1 MMHLLEY
8 NSDGEFKLTTF
19 LADEIPQ
26 KYAILSHTWGPEE
39 VDFEDLRNGTGRKKI
54 GYEKIR
60 FCGEQAKRD
69 GLQYFWVDTC
79 CIDKSSSAELTES
92 INSMFRWYSKATKCY
107 VYLSDVSSPD
117 DKIEELAWETAFRES
132 RWFTRG
138 WTLQELIA
146 PKSVEFF
153 SNEGIILGD
162 KSSLERQICETTGIP
177 GRVLRESPLSD
188 FSVTERMSWA
198 ERRQTTREE
207 DRAYSML
214 GIFEVYMPLIYGE
227 GKQHAFR
234 RLQEEIDKRSSI
246 SNEVKWTDMERECV
260 QALRTSDYEQFKNR
274 NPDRLEGTCQWVLQ
288 HDNFNTWQ
296 KSESSSLLWV
306 SADPGCGKSVLSKSL
321 IDQDLKSKQ
330 AGAMCYFFF
339 KDDNQTQQNIAT
351 AISAILHQLFSQ
363 NPMLIKYAM
372 KDYEADGHK
381 LPESFHTLWDI
392 FIKAVADPKAGE
404 VFCILDALDECA
416 EEGRYQIINAVN
428 QLYQKAKPEE
438 STSQLKFL
446 ITSRPYLDI
455 ERRLS
460 DLTSSYPKIRLQGE
474 QEYNA
479 ISREIDLVIRRRVR
493 KLSSELRL
501 NHLEQSTLEAELL
514 RTTHRTYLWLTLIL
528 DIVRGTI
535 NPTSRKLRATI
546 NNLPTTVN
554 KAYEAILSK
563 IGEDEKPLAW
573 KLFHIIVAAAR
584 PLTLQEMNVALAI
597 DRQHQSYSDL
607 DLDSEARFEA
617 TVKNISGLF
626 VTVVDHKVYLIH
638 QTAKDFLCT
647 QTLGDPTM
655 GFKINLGDAHAVLAE
670 ICLQYLTLS
679 DFNVPIHE
687 GLTAAIWN
695 LTSKHSLLKYAA
707 VNWSMHLK
715 HSGISSESI
724 LFQQE
729 LMPRLLWF
737 LNPEEYPY
745 TFRTWRQVTRATHP
759 LERAF
764 THSPL
769 CFSIRMGLQVL
780 VDMLLPQLLDVD
792 THFEDGFTCLT
803 AAASGNRVSIIQ
815 KLLELGAN
823 VDLAT
828 KDRGL
833 TPLHLAAGNAC
844 EETVVLLLSAG
855 ASLHARS
862 LSGTTPFYRA
872 ARGGSLCILSLLYD
886 YGSEV
891 DAKTWDNWT
900 PLMEAVEN
908 GHTSATKL
916 LLTWGAN
923 PLNRSSYGSTPLSLA
938 SDLCRIDILA
948 ILQAAIQDLPQ
959 DHLDLE
965 NSMDL
970 TSEGLVDSDS
980 DPNGAE
986 WIPWNY

>member
-1 MMHLLEY
+1 
-8 NSDGEFKLTTF
+8 
-19 LADEIPQ
+19 
-26 KYAILSHTWGPEE
+26 
-39 VDFEDLRNGTGRKKI
+39 
-54 GYEKIR
+54 
-60 FCGEQAKRD
+60 
-69 GLQYFWVDTC
+69 
-79 CIDKSSSAELTES
+79 
-92 INSMFRWYSKATKCY
+92 
-107 VYLSDVSSPD
+107 
-117 DKIEELAWETAFRES
+117 
-132 RWFTRG
+132 
-138 WTLQELIA
+138 
-146 PKSVEFF
+146 
-153 SNEGIILGD
+153 
-162 KSSLERQICETTGIP
+162 
-177 GRVLRESPLSD
+177 
-188 FSVTERMSWA
+188 
-198 ERRQTTREE
+198 
-207 DRAYSML
+207 
-214 GIFEVYMPLIYGE
+214 
-227 GKQHAFR
+227 
-234 RLQEEIDKRSSI
+234 
-246 SNEVKWTDMERECV
+246 MERECI

-274 NPDRLEGTCQWVLQ
+274 NPDRLEGTCQWVFQ
-288 HDNFNTWQ
+288 HDNFCTWQ
-296 KSESSSLLWV
+296 KSDSSSLLWV

-330 AGAMCYFFF
+330 TGAMCYFFF
-339 KDDNQTQQNIAT
+339 KDDNETQQSIAT

-363 NPMLIKYAM
+363 NPILIKYAM

-381 LPESFHTLWDI
+381 LPESFHTLWGI

-404 VFCILDALDECA
+404 IFCILDALDECA
-416 EEGRYQIINAVN
+416 EEGRYQLINAIN
-428 QLYQKAKPEE
+428 QLYQQVKPEE
-438 STSQLKFL
+438 STSHLKFL

-455 ERRLS
+455 ERRFS
-460 DLTSSYPKIRLQGE
+460 DLTSSHPKIRLQGE

-479 ISREIDLVIRRRVR
+479 ISREIDLVISRRVR
-493 KLSSELRL
+493 KLGSELKL
-501 NHLEQSTLEAELL
+501 NDLEQSTLEAELL

-546 NNLPTTVN
+546 NSLPTTVN

-573 KLFHIIVAAAR
+573 RLFHIIVAAAR

-597 DRQHQSYSDL
+597 DRQHQSYADL
-607 DLDSEARFEA
+607 DLDNEARFEA

-626 VTVVDHKVYLIH
+626 VTVVDHKIYLIH
-638 QTAKDFLCT
+638 QTAKVFLCT
-647 QTLGDPTM
+647 QALGDPTM
-655 GFKINLGDAHAVLAE
+655 GFKIDLGEAHAVVAE

-679 DFNVPIHE
+679 DFNVPIKDE
-687 GLTAAIWN
+687 STAVIRN
-695 LTSKHSLLKYAA
+695 LTSKYSLLKYAT

-715 HSGISSESI
+715 YSGISSQSI

-737 LNPEEYPY
+737 LHPERHPN
-745 TFRTWRQVTRATHP
+745 TFRTWRYVTLATHP

-764 THSPL
+764 GHSPL
-769 CFSIRMGLQVL
+769 CFSIRIGLQIL
-780 VDMLLPQLLDVD
+780 VDIMLPQLLDVN

-803 AAASGNRVSIIQ
+803 AAASGNRVSIVQ
-815 KLLELGAN
+815 KLLELGAD

-844 EETVVLLLSAG
+844 EETVVLLVSAG

-862 LSGTTPFYRA
+862 LSGTTPLYRA
-872 ARGGSLCILSLLYD
+872 ARGGSLCVLSLLYD

-938 SDLCRIDILA
+938 SDLSRTDIVA
-948 ILQAAIQDLPQ
+948 ILQAAIQNLPQ

-970 TSEGLVDSDS
+970 SSEGLGASDS
-980 DPNGAE
+980 DRNSME